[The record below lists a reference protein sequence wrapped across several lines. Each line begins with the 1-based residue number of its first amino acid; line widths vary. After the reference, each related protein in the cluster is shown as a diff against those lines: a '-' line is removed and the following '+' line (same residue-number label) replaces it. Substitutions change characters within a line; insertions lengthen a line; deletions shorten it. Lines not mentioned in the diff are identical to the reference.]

1 MKKESL
7 LNCDNPISKYSDHTL
22 IGHLNIRT
30 LNGHIKDLQKDL
42 CLQYLSV
49 LCLTETH
56 TNQPATPTG
65 FKVLSNPTEHGLAVY
80 VKDSITCEKLSLTAS
95 TADIQEMGV
104 YIQELNLPI
113 IVVYRPPRQ
122 AVVEFFYDL
131 SFIVEDLLEKWSHN
145 IIVGDFNMPVHTSV
159 LMDFS
164 TAHDLIQTV
173 QEPTHALG
181 GILDLNFTNLQ
192 HTVTD
197 VVPVPYTDHHL
208 VCCSIGH
215 S

>member
-1 MKKESL
+1 M
-7 LNCDNPISKYSDHTL
+7 
-22 IGHLNIRT
+22 
-30 LNGHIKDLQKDL
+30 NGHIKDLQKDQ

-56 TNQPATPTG
+56 TNQPAALTG
-65 FKVLSNPTEHGLAVY
+65 FKVLSHPTEHGLAVY
-80 VKDSITCEKLSLTAS
+80 VRDTITCEKLRLTAR
-95 TADIQEMGV
+95 TTDIQVMGV
-104 YIQELNLPI
+104 CVQELNLPV

-122 AVVEFFYDL
+122 TVVGFFNDL
-131 SFIVEDLLEKWSHN
+131 SFIVEDLLEKYSH
-145 IIVGDFNMPVHTSV
+145 IIVVGDFNMPVHTSIM
-159 LMDFS
+159 MDFS

-173 QEPTHALG
+173 QEPTHVLG

-192 HTVTD
+192 HTMTI

-208 VCCSIGH
+208 VCCSVGH